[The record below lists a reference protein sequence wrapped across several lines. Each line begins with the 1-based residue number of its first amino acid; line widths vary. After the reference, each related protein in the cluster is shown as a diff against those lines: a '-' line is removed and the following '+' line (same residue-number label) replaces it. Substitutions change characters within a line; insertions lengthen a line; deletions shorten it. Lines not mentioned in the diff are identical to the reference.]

1 VYREVYLLDCE
12 GRDKSK
18 LRRNWKIVSLV
29 VIALV
34 TSTVAL
40 VEYRRIYIFK
50 DRLDCVASWLDQ
62 ANALHT
68 AQMKEPANITGDTM
82 RQLMDSVD
90 GAYDCA
96 TKEPSHSRIAPG
108 GRAFGEHGVQPH

>member
-1 VYREVYLLDCE
+1 MV
-12 GRDKSK
+12 
-18 LRRNWKIVSLV
+18 RRNWTTVSLI

-40 VEYRRIYIFK
+40 VEYRRVYILT

-62 ANALHT
+62 AKTLHV
-68 AQMKEPANITGDTM
+68 AQMKEPADFTGDRM
-82 RQLMDSVD
+82 QKLMDSVD

-108 GRAFGEHGVQPH
+108 GGAFGQHGAMPPHK

>member
-1 VYREVYLLDCE
+1 MLE
-12 GRDKSK
+12 K
-18 LRRNWKIVSLV
+18 NWKLTSVV

-40 VEYRRIYIFK
+40 LEYRRIYILN
-50 DRLDCVASWLDQ
+50 DRLACVATWLEK
-62 ANALHT
+62 AKSLHKIE
-68 AQMKEPANITGDTM
+68 MKEPAKFTGDTM
-82 RQLMDSVD
+82 RKLMDSVD

-108 GRAFGEHGVQPH
+108 GGAFGQHGAMPPHK